1 MKKTY
6 KISKLFKFDKE
17 NKAGLYITLIFHL
30 VILIVLF
37 GYSIHVQIAKEV
49 PFVLDFSK
57 QEELEKAQKE
67 QELIESVNQEL
78 DALIK
83 AAQKETP
90 RNVIVNVNTKNLK
103 DDRYSHPEQI
113 YEEARKLQEKLD
125 KNRRDIE
132 DADNDEDNVSLEDKK
147 KEKEEST
154 YKGPSV
160 ISYSLDGRKAR
171 RLPIPA
177 YKCIAGGDVSV
188 SIIVNRKG
196 RVLGA
201 QIIESVSSPD
211 ICLREY
217 ALKAAK
223 LSRFT
228 ASQNAPEREV
238 GEIVYRFVEQ

>member
-17 NKAGLYITLIFHL
+17 NRAGLYITLIFHL
-30 VILIVLF
+30 VILIILL
-37 GYSIHVQIAKEV
+37 GYSIHVQIAEEV

-83 AAQKETP
+83 AAEKETP
-90 RNVIVNVNTKNLK
+90 RNVAVNVNTKNLK

-113 YEEARKLQEKLD
+113 YDEARKLQEKLD
-125 KNRRDIE
+125 RNRREIE
-132 DADNDEDNVSLEDKK
+132 DADADEDNVSLEDKK
-147 KEKEEST
+147 KETEESG

-160 ISYSLDGRKAR
+160 ISYSLDGREATE
-171 RLPIPA
+171 LPIPA
-177 YKCIAGGDVSV
+177 YTCIGGGDVSV

-196 RVLGA
+196 RVLSA
-201 QIIESVSSPD
+201 KIIESVSSTD

-217 ALKAAK
+217 ALEAAK

-228 ASQNAPEREV
+228 AAPKAPERQR
-238 GEIVYRFVEQ
+238 GEIVYRFVAQ